1 MVNRIFNSFT
11 SNPELVTYDSF
22 NNICFESLQ
31 FASNQ
36 MGKKDDWFSVHTDFP
51 LSDCVDSYS
60 FVQVNSRSA
69 ISNRKK
75 GSIFFSN
82 SLCGQ
87 IVNWPF
93 AWGKKSDSLETEAC
107 SLLFFGFCI
116 HISVCASHFFMVFL
130 FINEKF
136 PGQKKVN
143 LRNTVGC
150 RSWCNI
156 KNQKFSAGFHPLR
169 KLRSR
174 WINIAFAEKGI
185 IQLNI
190 CKY

>member
-1 MVNRIFNSFT
+1 MFWEFA
-11 SNPELVTYDSF
+11 
-22 NNICFESLQ
+22 ICIEP
-31 FASNQ
+31 N
-36 MGKKDDWFSVHTDFP
+36 GKKGWLIFSAYG
-51 LSDCVDSYS
+51 LSIIWLRGLIFLCSS
-60 FVQVNSRSA
+60 QFM
-69 ISNRKK
+69 ISNFQSKK
-75 GSIFFSN
+75 REHFFSN